1 MIWGML
7 GWKNRQGQGVITFLA
22 IILTTLVAVIKF
34 GLSKGQTVM
43 LSMVPVVVIQQVAP
57 VLGKHYGLIQ
67 FGETMATVFG
77 AIGQIGGFKVNM
89 TDTTG
94 LCEQLKGF
102 AYAGW
107 VMEGLILVIIIM
119 QLWKELKKLKNKRS
133 QIRRQVF
140 RKSTTHGNIGS

>member
-1 MIWGML
+1 M
-7 GWKNRQGQGVITFLA
+7 
-22 IILTTLVAVIKF
+22 AVIRF
-34 GLSKGQTVM
+34 GLSKGRTVM

-67 FGETMATVFG
+67 IGETMATVFG
-77 AIGQIGGFKVNM
+77 AIGQIGGFKVNT

-102 AYAGW
+102 DYAGW
-107 VMEGLILVIIIM
+107 VMEGIMLVIIIM
-119 QLWKELKKLKNKRS
+119 QLWKELQKLKNKRS